1 MMKSRVKEIFD
12 ERGIKQSHIVRK
24 YGISATTMSAIYRGS
39 IPTLQ
44 NAYIIA
50 QELGL
55 PIEEI
60 WYDDINKYIKK
71 TKPVKR
77 DLSSEPIE
85 VMDFEPRTF
94 FALKKNKINTY
105 GQLKNADIKSL
116 YKVGKATIKDI
127 EEKMKKWEKENES
140 CNPNNSKCGR

>member
-1 MMKSRVKEIFD
+1 MISRVKDIFD

-50 QELGL
+50 QELRL

-60 WYDDINKYIKK
+60 WYDDITKYIKK
-71 TKPVKR
+71 TEPIKR
-77 DLSSEPIE
+77 DLSNEPIE

-94 FALKKNKINTY
+94 FALKKNNINTY
-105 GQLKNADIKSL
+105 SQLKSVDLKKL
-116 YKVGKATIKDI
+116 YRVGKGTIKDI
-127 EEKMKKWEKENES
+127 EEKLEKWERENEYE
-140 CNPNNSKCGR
+140 